1 MNEQSDI
8 NRLHREKRFLF
19 LLLAPVPLWIYL
31 YSTKATSYIYTVEFF
46 ITFALLYPIAEE
58 VLFRGVMQPLLEKK
72 LPANNRTISTANV
85 VTSLLFSTAHLI
97 NHSPLWALATFV
109 PSLIYGYTMERYKT
123 LYRPIIL
130 HCFYNAGYYA
140 VAGQI

>member
-8 NRLHREKRFLF
+8 HRLHREKRFLF
-19 LLLAPVPLWIYL
+19 LLLAPVPVWIYL

-46 ITFALLYPIAEE
+46 LIFALLYPIAEE
-58 VLFRGVMQPLLEKK
+58 IFFRGVIQPLVGEK
-72 LPANNRTISTANV
+72 LPSNNRTISTANII
-85 VTSLLFSTAHLI
+85 TSLLFSAAHLI
-97 NHSPLWALATFV
+97 NHSPLWALATFI

-123 LYRPIIL
+123 LYGPIVL
-130 HCFYNAGYYA
+130 HCCYNAGYFA